1 MIVFIRR
8 IQAGMIRVG
17 PVTSACRMAFALA
30 VVSPMLLA
38 AAPEPAKSAMPTGT
52 FTFATAGRVA
62 LLPNAAGYTLAPTP
76 NTSLSAPQP
85 LNANSKAP
93 EWSPSLFRPKRTYR
107 GEGFIDGSTAQDQQQ
122 RRLAP
127 APGINLNVPLD

>member
-1 MIVFIRR
+1 
-8 IQAGMIRVG
+8 MIRVCR
-17 PVTSACRMAFALA
+17 VTSAFRMTFALV

-52 FTFATAGRVA
+52 FTFAAAGRVV
-62 LLPNAAGYTLAPTP
+62 LPNGTGYTLAPTP
-76 NTSLSAPQP
+76 DTSLSAPQP

-107 GEGFIDGSTAQDQQQ
+107 GEGFIDGSTAQDLQQ

-127 APGINLNVPLD
+127 APGINLKVPLD